1 MKKNL
6 KRLLPYVILNALIYS
21 VAGAIIGKNYAEIRN
36 TSRKLNADNEALEK
50 YLGGLIKQAEESG
63 KVVQLSDFLEDHHDP
78 IEPTIIYVY
87 D

>member
-1 MKKNL
+1 MKNNIKAM
-6 KRLLPYVILNALIYS
+6 KPYIIINALLWGIL
-21 VAGAIIGKNYAEIRN
+21 GAFIGKNIVEISN

-78 IEPTIIYVY
+78 IEPTVIYVY